1 MKYALYL
8 LSVMLLLAAGCK
20 KDRDN
25 NTVAM
30 NVKTFWPNSGN
41 AGTIVTLQGQGLNKE
56 VLVSFNGTEA
66 RVLDARDSV
75 LIVLAP
81 DNGSTGPLSV
91 KSGDRKMELGT
102 YTYQALSLHGISPA
116 NGPAGTNISI
126 RGAGFS
132 SMEAPA
138 KVTINGKEALITGAS
153 DTLLVAAVPEGAGT
167 GKVVV
172 MVDGKEVSGPDFT
185 FQFISSIKPLKGGS
199 GTAVTINGEG
209 FNTLATG
216 NSVTFNG
223 KAATVISA
231 TAGKLVVTA
240 PEGVATGPVAV
251 SINGQKTIGQVFT
264 VLPKPVIRTVT
275 PLSAPAGATVDI
287 AGDYFSTFTDEVTVS
302 FNGHTAV
309 VTAAADK
316 SISVK
321 VPAGAG
327 AGKMQLV
334 VNGQQTEGPLFK
346 EQSLGILQLIP
357 DNGLAGTEV
366 IVKGLGF
373 SANAAENI
381 VSFNGVV
388 VPVTTATD
396 STLRVMVPV
405 GVSTGALK
413 VKVGALD
420 ATGPVFRRAGVI
432 TIVGGPSQTVFTEP
446 KGVAVDSRGN
456 IFVLDLNVI
465 KKVTTT
471 GTVSI
476 FAGKTDGSTGNA
488 DGDGT
493 AAAFNYPVAC
503 VMDAQ
508 DNLYVCDQNN
518 RSIRKITPAGAVTTI
533 ARVSFTPIG
542 LGIDKNGTV
551 YIGAQY
557 SGVYRLDGAGNASA
571 LAPSVYQSAPGTM
584 VVDNS
589 GALFFGGDWDNPFV
603 SKIAGGVK
611 MLYAGN
617 QFGYNDGS
625 LTGAQFSGITGLA
638 RNTVTGEIYVADN
651 NAIRLIANDQVTR
664 ITGWKGGSNPVAG
677 NDDGTLNQATYNNIN
692 GICTDKEGNIYVV
705 ERFGKAVRKIILQ

>member
-8 LSVMLLLAAGCK
+8 LPVILLLVAGCK

-41 AGTIVTLQGQGLNKE
+41 AGTIVTLQGQGLTKD
-56 VLVSFNGTEA
+56 VQVSFNGTEA

-81 DNGSTGPLSV
+81 DNGSTGSLAV

-138 KVTINGKEALITGAS
+138 KVTINGKDALITGAS

-172 MVDGKEVSGPDFT
+172 MVDGKEVSGPDFS

-209 FNTLATG
+209 FNTLAAG

-223 KAATVISA
+223 KAAAVISA
-231 TAGKLVVTA
+231 AAGKLVVTA
-240 PEGVATGPVAV
+240 PEGVATGPVVV

-264 VLPKPVIRTVT
+264 VVPKPVIRTVT
-275 PLSAPAGATVDI
+275 PLSAPAGAAVDI
-287 AGDYFSTFTDEVTVS
+287 AGDYFSTFPDEVTVS
-302 FNGHTAV
+302 FNGHAAI
-309 VTAAADK
+309 VTATTDK

-327 AGKMQLV
+327 AGKMQLI
-334 VNGQQTEGPLFK
+334 VNGQQSEGPLFK
-346 EQSLGILQLIP
+346 EQSLGILQLLP

-366 IVKGLGF
+366 TIKGIGF
-373 SANAAENI
+373 STSAAENI
-381 VSFNGVV
+381 VTFNGVE
-388 VPVTTATD
+388 VPVTAATD
-396 STLRVMVPV
+396 STLRVVAPV

-413 VKVGALD
+413 VKVGTLD
-420 ATGPVFRRAGVI
+420 ATGPLFRRAGVI
-432 TIVGGPSQTVFTEP
+432 TVAGGPAQTVFDEP

-465 KKVTTT
+465 KKVTAS
-471 GTVSI
+471 GAVSI
-476 FAGKTDGSTGNA
+476 FAGKADGSAGNV
-488 DGDGT
+488 DGNGT

-503 VMDAQ
+503 VTDAQ

-518 RSIRKITPAGAVTTI
+518 RCIRKITPAGNVTTF
-533 ARVSFTPIG
+533 ARVAFTPIG
-542 LGIDKNGTV
+542 MGIDKNGTV
-551 YIGAQY
+551 YVGAQY
-557 SGVYRLDGAGNASA
+557 SGVYRLDGAGNASP
-571 LAPSVYQSAPGTM
+571 LAPNVYQSAPGTL
-584 VVDNS
+584 VIDNS
-589 GALFFGGDWDNPFV
+589 GTLFFGGDSDNPFV
-603 SKIAGGVK
+603 SKITGGVK
-611 MLYAGN
+611 TLYAGG
-617 QFGYNDGS
+617 QYGYGDGS
-625 LTGAQFSGITGLA
+625 LTGAQFSIISGMA
-638 RNTVTGEIYVADN
+638 RNAVTGEMYVADN

-664 ITGWKGGSNPVAG
+664 ITGWKGGSNPVSG
-677 NDDGTLNQATYNNIN
+677 NDDGTLNQATFNSIN